1 MNDYESQARAWLEN
15 VDAPPSRLD
24 TGQIVQVGRARAR
37 RRRYLAVGGATAM
50 VVLAAAAALP
60 VAVDVWPDG
69 TGGSSPLDPPVAGSQ
84 PPLPALDC
92 EITELELPD
101 DHPVRGTPDPSDVW
115 IRAMDPTGRFV
126 LGNWVSGEVTGTD
139 DPPVVLVWDIEEGTV
154 AYLPAGQ
161 SGQDVNAHGTVVGA
175 DPQGEG
181 ESPWIYRD
189 GEVDTLPLPA
199 GYQTGRAEFVHESG
213 DVVGAAWGANGDSVV
228 VVWPADDLARPEILA
243 GSEGLNPVAAGI
255 TDDGAVVA
263 SDDQGPFFW
272 DADRVH
278 HRLPLP
284 EGATGGHIGAVRG
297 NWGVGGATFPAS
309 GASLPP
315 TPMSDG
321 DGQAVIGVPVRWDL
335 AAGAAELIDVGTYPD
350 VGAAVAVSTAGD
362 VVTSVTDTA
371 DPIVVRDGRPYTLPV
386 PVPVEDGH
394 PQPEAVSED
403 GMVFAG
409 TVRTSAPDGSP
420 VAQPTVW
427 HCR

>member
-1 MNDYESQARAWLEN
+1 MNDHESQARAWLES
-15 VDAPPSRLD
+15 VDAPPSRLEV
-24 TGQIVQVGRARAR
+24 TGIVLTGRARAR
-37 RRRYLAVGGATAM
+37 RRRYLAAGGATAM
-50 VVLAAAAALP
+50 VLAVAAALP
-60 VAVDVWPDG
+60 VAVQGWRAGPG
-69 TGGSSPLDPPVAGSQ
+69 LDPPPPGGES
-84 PPLPALDC
+84 PLPALEC

-101 DHPVRGTPDPSDVW
+101 HPERGTPDPSHVW
-115 IRAMDPTGRFV
+115 VRAMDPTGRYV
-126 LGNWVSGEVTGTD
+126 LANWVSGEVTGTD
-139 DPPVVLVWDIEEGTV
+139 DPQVVLVWDIEEGTV

-161 SGQDVNAHGTVVGA
+161 SGQDVNTHGTVVGA

-199 GYQTGRAEFVHESG
+199 GYPTGRAEFVHESG
-213 DVVGAAWGANGDSVV
+213 DVVGAAWGANGDTVV
-228 VVWPADDLARPEILA
+228 VVWPADDLARPEILT

-284 EGATGGHIGAVRG
+284 EGATGGYIGAVRG

-335 AAGAAELIDVGTYPD
+335 AAGAAELIGVGTYPD
-350 VGAAVAVSTAGD
+350 VGAAVAVSIAGD

-386 PVPVEDGH
+386 PVEDGH

-409 TVRTSAPDGSP
+409 AVRTSAPDGDP